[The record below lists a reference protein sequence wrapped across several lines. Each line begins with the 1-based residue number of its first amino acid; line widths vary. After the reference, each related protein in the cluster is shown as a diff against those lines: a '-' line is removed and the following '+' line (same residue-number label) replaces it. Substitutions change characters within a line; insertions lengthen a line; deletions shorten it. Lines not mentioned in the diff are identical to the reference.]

1 MASKNMVFS
10 VLPVVNGAPLV
21 VVSIGKAGPTNAEW
35 DLYLNALRKLTS
47 LDDMRTLVLTDGGG
61 PDSVQRKTL
70 IDFMKGKPTLTCM
83 VSGNPIV
90 RGLTTALSWFNPQ
103 IKSFA
108 PDRVDEA
115 LHYLNVPPESSS
127 MVWHEIKRLR
137 EQLDGAPMKKVA
149 GD

>member
-21 VVSIGKAGPTNAEW
+21 VVLIGKAGPTNGEW
-35 DLYLNALRKLTS
+35 DLYLGAIRKLGS
-47 LDDMRTLVLTDGGG
+47 LDDMRTLVMTDGGG

-70 IDFMKGKPTLTCM
+70 IDFMKGRPSLTCM
-83 VSGNPIV
+83 VSSNPIV

-108 PDRVDEA
+108 SDRVDEA
-115 LHYLNVPPESSS
+115 LHYLHVPPESSS

-137 EQLDGAPMKKVA
+137 EQLEDLPLRKVA
-149 GD
+149 GA